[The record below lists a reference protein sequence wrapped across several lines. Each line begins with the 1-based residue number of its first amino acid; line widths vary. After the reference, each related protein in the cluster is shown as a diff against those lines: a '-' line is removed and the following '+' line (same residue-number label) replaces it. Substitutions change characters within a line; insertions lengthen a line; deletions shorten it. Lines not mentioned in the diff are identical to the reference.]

1 MDRRAFRSVLLV
13 SAAAFAGLSLSA
25 CAVGPDY
32 HRPTVDTGVTFK
44 EADGW
49 KLASPS
55 DALDKGE
62 WWAAFND
69 PVLNDLEKQVEVSN
83 QNLAAAVAAYSQ
95 SKALVEQAQSSFF
108 PQITGTGSATR
119 SKNSTSGFSTTT
131 NNNTGGTT
139 INGTP
144 VDTTSINTGPQNR
157 FTAQLG
163 ATWDIDVWGRIRREV
178 ESAKDTAKANQA
190 DIANAKLSA
199 QITLANDYV
208 QLREQDEAKRLLD
221 ATITAYAKTLD
232 VTRNKYNAG
241 VSAQSDVL
249 TAQTTLQTAQAEA
262 VDVARTR
269 AALEH
274 AIAVLVGKP
283 PSKLSIQP
291 LQTFNLQAPQVPVG
305 MPSDLLERRPD
316 VAAAER
322 TMAAANAQ
330 IGVNFAGYFPD
341 LSLSGDYGQSAS
353 TLSKLFNAANNS
365 WSIGA
370 NLTQTIFDAGAT
382 QGRVRAAE
390 ASYRQQV
397 ALYRQTVLTALQQV
411 EDNIA
416 AIRVLETEEQL
427 RVAASKEADQAEV
440 IANNQYTAGT
450 VDYTTLV
457 VAQATALSARETAV
471 QATMNRLQSTINLIS
486 ALGGGWKPIQ
496 DKFG

>member
-1 MDRRAFRSVLLV
+1 MDRRAFRSLLLV

-32 HRPTVDTGVTFK
+32 HRPAVDTGVTFK

-49 KLASPS
+49 KLANPS
-55 DALDKGE
+55 DALEKGD
-62 WWAAFND
+62 WWTVFND
-69 PVLNDLEKQVEVSN
+69 PVLDDLEKQVEVSN

-119 SKNSTSGFSTTT
+119 SKNSTSEFTTT
-131 NNNTGGTT
+131 NGGTT
-139 INGTP
+139 VNGTP
-144 VDTTSINTGPQNR
+144 VGSTISTGPQNR

-163 ATWDIDVWGRIRREV
+163 ASWDIDVWGRIRREV
-178 ESAKDTAKANQA
+178 EAAKDTAKANQA

-199 QITLANDYV
+199 QINLANDYV

-221 ATITAYAKTLD
+221 ATIAAYAKTLE

-341 LSLSGDYGQSAS
+341 LSLAGDYGQSAS
-353 TLSKLFNAANNS
+353 SLSKLFNAANNS

-370 NLTQTIFDAGAT
+370 TLTQTIFDAGAT

-427 RVAASKEADQAEV
+427 RVQASKEADQAEV

-457 VAQATALSARETAV
+457 VAQATALNARETAV
-471 QATMNRLQSTINLIS
+471 QATMTRLQSTINLIS
-486 ALGGGWKPIQ
+486 ALGGGWQPIH